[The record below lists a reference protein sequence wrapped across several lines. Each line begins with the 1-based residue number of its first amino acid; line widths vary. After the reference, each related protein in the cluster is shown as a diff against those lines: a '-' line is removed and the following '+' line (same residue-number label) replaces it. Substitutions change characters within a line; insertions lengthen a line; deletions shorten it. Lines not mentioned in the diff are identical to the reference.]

1 MKKNLFALVCM
12 MAVVQYA
19 GAQEYFRS
27 ASDYARLYVGPIEPQ
42 YQVSLWHDIPYYKG
56 NTNVYQGR
64 ICYHGVVYDEV
75 QLRFDQLEQR
85 VAVLTPV
92 KGVFCLPEQA
102 SIDWFEMDGRRYVH
116 DPEDGSRF
124 AALLCDGSGNGVR
137 LYHSVWKVY
146 GGENSFGGKKY
157 VKVLSTNEYYS
168 LQTADGAIHHVKNAR
183 DVARIFPEQKG
194 QIKQMAK
201 QRHLSFSKKEREQS
215 LVKVV
220 EGVIGVK
227 LFTVDSLR
235 FTDDYTDGSNDGLA
249 SKSTVNRKLSTVN
262 YPKDSLISGIPV
274 LDSDT
279 LSTTGSAKTK
289 VYIVPG
295 VQKARASVADD
306 QELAEIVVVG
316 GRQSA
321 VRSTTMGSEKFKPQL
336 LKNIPSAFGE
346 SDIMKVVLTLPGVTT
361 VGEASSGYNVRGGAT
376 DQNLILFN
384 GGTVYNPSH
393 LFGLFT
399 SFNSDAVEDVELFKS
414 SIPVEYGGRISSV
427 LKVTSKEANMQKLTG
442 SASIGALTS
451 KANVEVPIVKDHVS
465 LLLNGRT
472 TYSDWMLKQLP
483 EDSGYKNGS
492 ANFYD
497 FSGVLTWKLNS
508 LHRLKI
514 YGYWS
519 HDKFSFSSQDKY
531 GYENRNFSA
540 EWRSLLNER
549 VTLTASAGL
558 DHYDYFN
565 EDRNTPSM
573 AARLSFGID
582 QIWGKL
588 HVRQR
593 LSEKQVLSYGL
604 SVQHYNVQGGTY
616 EPIGEE
622 SCITTDQL
630 QREKALESAAFIDYE
645 HSLTEKLSV
654 SAGLRYSMFNALGP
668 RDVNFYHDGEL
679 PTEETLLE
687 TRRETG
693 IIKTYH
699 APEIRLSARYA
710 LMENLSLKAG
720 FNTMHQYIHKVSN
733 TSIMSPTDIWKLS
746 DLNIK
751 PQNGWQVAAGIYHET
766 AGKKYEFSAEV
777 YYKHIGDY
785 LNYRSSAVLLMN
797 HHLETDVISTK
808 GRAYGV
814 ELQVK
819 KPVGTLNGW
828 VSYTYSRSQLRQDD
842 ERVAVPLNNGEWY
855 PSEYDRPHE
864 VKAVLNLKFTER
876 YSFSSNFNYATGRPT
891 TLPAGKYYDSYNQKY
906 MPYYTDR
913 NTYRIPDYM
922 RLDLAFNIEPTHKLT
937 SFLHT
942 SFSIGVYNA
951 LARKNAYNV
960 YYVTEG
966 EEIKGYKLSV
976 FGTAIPYVSLNIRF
990 N

>member
-1 MKKNLFALVCM
+1 MI
-12 MAVVQYA
+12 
-19 GAQEYFRS
+19 S
-27 ASDYARLYVGPIEPQ
+27 PI
-42 YQVSLWHDIPYYKG
+42 IKAI
-56 NTNVYQGR
+56 R
-64 ICYHGVVYDEV
+64 
-75 QLRFDQLEQR
+75 
-85 VAVLTPV
+85 

-102 SIDWFEMDGRRYVH
+102 CIDWFEMDGHRYVH

-146 GGENSFGGKKY
+146 SGENSFGGKKY

-168 LQTADGAIHHVKNAR
+168 LQTADGAVHHVKNAR

-220 EGVIGVK
+220 EGVSGAR

-235 FTDDYTDGSNDGLA
+235 FTDDYSAAEEGLA

-262 YPKDSLISGIPV
+262 YPTDSLIAGIPV

-645 HSLTEKLSV
+645 HSFTEKLSV

>member
-1 MKKNLFALVCM
+1 M
-12 MAVVQYA
+12 MLVVQYV
-19 GAQEYFRS
+19 GAQEYFSS
-27 ASDYARLYVGPIEPQ
+27 ASDFARLYVGPVEPQ
-42 YQVSLWHDIPYYKG
+42 YQTSLWYDIPYYKG
-56 NTNVYQGR
+56 STNMYQGR
-64 ICYHGVVYDEV
+64 ISYFGVVYDQV
-75 QLRFDQLEQR
+75 RLRYDQLEQR
-85 VAVLTPV
+85 VVVLSPV
-92 KGVFCLPEQA
+92 GNVFCLPEQKY
-102 SIDWFEMDGRRYVH
+102 IDWFEMDGHTYVH
-116 DPEDGSRF
+116 DPVDSTRY
-124 AALLCDGSGNGVR
+124 AALLSDGSTNGVR
-137 LYHSVWKVY
+137 LYHSVWKAY
-146 GGENSFGGKKY
+146 TGENTLEGKKLL
-157 VKVLSTNEYYS
+157 KKLSTKELY
-168 LQTADGAIHHVKNAR
+168 TIITPDGEAHQVKRAS
-183 DVARIFPEQKG
+183 DVATLFPQQKK
-194 QIKQMAK
+194 QIRQFAR
-201 QRHLSFSKKEREQS
+201 QNHLSFSKDERELS
-215 LVKVV
+215 LKRVV
-220 EGVIGVK
+220 ESVINDRG
-227 LFTVDSLR
+227 R
-235 FTDDYTDGSNDGLA
+235 GGSEARGLENTSSA
-249 SKSTVNRKLSTVN
+249 ETNLVPP
-262 YPKDSLISGIPV
+262 YPRTSVPPISIPDDSLITGIPV

-279 LSTTGSAKTK
+279 VSITAGSANTRT
-289 VYIVPG
+289 YIVPG
-295 VQKARASVADD
+295 VKKAKASISDD
-306 QELAEIVVVG
+306 QELAEIVVVA

-321 VRSTTMGSEKFKPQL
+321 VKSTTMGSEKFKPQL

-427 LKVTSKEANMQKLTG
+427 LKVTSKEANMQKVTG

-451 KANVEVPIVKDHVS
+451 KLNLELPIVKDHVS

-497 FSGVLTWKLNS
+497 FGGVLTWKLNS
-508 LHRLKI
+508 MHRLKL

-519 HDKFSFSSQDKY
+519 KDKFSFSSEDSY
-531 GYENRNFSA
+531 GYQNRNFSA
-540 EWRSLLNER
+540 EWRSILNDR
-549 VTLTASAGL
+549 ITATFSAGL
-558 DHYDYFN
+558 DHYDYYN
-565 EDRNTPSM
+565 EEVGTPSM

-588 HVRQR
+588 HIRHR
-593 LSEKQVLSYGL
+593 LSEKDALTYGL
-604 SVQHYNVQGGTY
+604 SVQHYNVQAGKY

-622 SCITTDQL
+622 SCILSDQL
-630 QREKALESAAFIDYE
+630 QREKALEGAAYIEYE
-645 HSLTEKLSV
+645 RSLTEKLSV

-668 RDVNFYHDGEL
+668 RDVNYYPDNDL
-679 PTEETLLE
+679 PTEGNLLE
-687 TRRETG
+687 TRHETG
-693 IIKTYH
+693 IIKTYQ
-699 APEIRLSARYA
+699 APEFRFSARYA
-710 LMENLSLKAG
+710 IQENLSLKAG

-751 PQNGWQVAAGIYHET
+751 PQNGWQAAVGIYHET

-785 LNYRSSAVLLMN
+785 LNYRNSAVLLMN
-797 HHLETDVISTK
+797 HHLETDVISTDGK
-808 GRAYGV
+808 AYGV

-819 KPVGTLNGW
+819 KPLGRLNGW
-828 VSYTYSRSQLRQDD
+828 ISYTYSRSMLRQDD
-842 ERVAVPLNNGEWY
+842 DRVTMPLNNGEWY
-855 PSEYDRPHE
+855 SSEYDRPHE

-891 TLPAGKYYDSYNQKY
+891 TLPAGKYYDAHNQKY

-966 EEIKGYKLSV
+966 DEIKGYKLSV

>member
-1 MKKNLFALVCM
+1 M

-102 SIDWFEMDGRRYVH
+102 CIDWFEMDGRRYVH

-168 LQTADGAIHHVKNAR
+168 LQTADGAVHHVKNAR

-220 EGVIGVK
+220 EGVFGVK

-249 SKSTVNRKLSTVN
+249 SKSTVNCKLSTVN
-262 YPKDSLISGIPV
+262 YPTDSLIAGIPV

-451 KANVEVPIVKDHVS
+451 KLNLELPIVKDHVS

-540 EWRSLLNER
+540 EWRSLLNEG

-630 QREKALESAAFIDYE
+630 QREKALEGAAFIDYE

-687 TRRETG
+687 THRETD

-842 ERVAVPLNNGEWY
+842 ERVAVPLSNGEWY

>member
-1 MKKNLFALVCM
+1 

-64 ICYHGVVYDEV
+64 ISYHGVVYDQV
-75 QLRFDQLEQR
+75 QLRFDLLEQR
-85 VAVLTPV
+85 VAVLSPV

-102 SIDWFEMDGRRYVH
+102 YIDWFEMDGRRYVH
-116 DPEDGSRF
+116 DPEDGSRY

-146 GGENSFGGKKY
+146 RGENTFGEKKY

-168 LQTADGAIHHVKNAR
+168 LQTADGAIHHVKNAG
-183 DVARIFPEQKG
+183 DVAKIFPEQKG

-201 QRHLSFSKKEREQS
+201 QRRLSFSKKERGNS

-220 EGVIGVK
+220 EGVVNDRERGGAVARG
-227 LFTVDSLR
+227 LENTSSAE
-235 FTDDYTDGSNDGLA
+235 SNL
-249 SKSTVNRKLSTVN
+249 VPP
-262 YPKDSLISGIPV
+262 YPRTPVPPILIPADSLIVGIPV

-279 LSTTGSAKTK
+279 LSTTGSAQTK

-295 VQKARASVADD
+295 VQKAKASVADD

-451 KANVEVPIVKDHVS
+451 KANVEVPIVKDHLS

-766 AGKKYEFSAEV
+766 AGKKYELSAEV

>member
-1 MKKNLFALVCM
+1 MIALVCM

-19 GAQEYFRS
+19 GAQDYFRS

-42 YQVSLWHDIPYYKG
+42 YQVLLWHDIPYYKG

-102 SIDWFEMDGRRYVH
+102 YIDWFEMDGRRYVH

-137 LYHSVWKVY
+137 LYYSVWKVY

-235 FTDDYTDGSNDGLA
+235 FTDDYTNGSNDGLA

-262 YPKDSLISGIPV
+262 YPTDSLIAGIPV

-321 VRSTTMGSEKFKPQL
+321 VKSTTMGSEKFKPQL

-751 PQNGWQVAAGIYHET
+751 PQNGWQAAAGIYHET

>member
-1 MKKNLFALVCM
+1 M

-102 SIDWFEMDGRRYVH
+102 CIDWFEMDGRRYVH

-168 LQTADGAIHHVKNAR
+168 LQTADGAVHHVKNAR

-220 EGVIGVK
+220 EGVFGVK

-249 SKSTVNRKLSTVN
+249 SKSTVNCKLSTVN
-262 YPKDSLISGIPV
+262 YPTDSLIAGIPV

-451 KANVEVPIVKDHVS
+451 KLNLELPIVKDHVS

-540 EWRSLLNER
+540 EWRSLLNEG

-630 QREKALESAAFIDYE
+630 QREKALEGAAFIDYE

-842 ERVAVPLNNGEWY
+842 ERVAVPLSNGEWY

>member
-1 MKKNLFALVCM
+1 

-27 ASDYARLYVGPIEPQ
+27 ASDYARLYVGSIEPQ
-42 YQVSLWHDIPYYKG
+42 YQVSLWHDIPYYRG

-64 ICYHGVVYDEV
+64 ISYHGVVYDQV
-75 QLRFDQLEQR
+75 QLRFDLLEQR
-85 VAVLTPV
+85 VAVLSPV

-102 SIDWFEMDGRRYVH
+102 YIDWFEMDGRRYVH
-116 DPEDGSRF
+116 DPEDSTRY

-146 GGENSFGGKKY
+146 RGENTFGEKKY

-168 LQTADGAIHHVKNAR
+168 LRTADGAIHHVKNAG
-183 DVARIFPEQKG
+183 DVAKIFPEQKG

-201 QRHLSFSKKEREQS
+201 QRRLSFSKKERGNS

-220 EGVIGVK
+220 EGVVNDRERGGAVARG
-227 LFTVDSLR
+227 LENTSSAE
-235 FTDDYTDGSNDGLA
+235 SNL
-249 SKSTVNRKLSTVN
+249 VPP
-262 YPKDSLISGIPV
+262 YPRTPVPPILIPTDSLISGIPV

-279 LSTTGSAKTK
+279 LSTTGSAQTK

-451 KANVEVPIVKDHVS
+451 KLNLELPIVKDHLS

-582 QIWGKL
+582 QMWGKL
-588 HVRQR
+588 HIRQR

-766 AGKKYEFSAEV
+766 AGKKYELSAEV

-819 KPVGTLNGW
+819 KLVGTLNGW

>member
-1 MKKNLFALVCM
+1 M
-12 MAVVQYA
+12 MAVVQ
-19 GAQEYFRS
+19 GVRAQEYFSS
-27 ASDYARLYVGPIEPQ
+27 ASNFARLYVGAVEAQ
-42 YQVSLWHDIPYYKG
+42 YQTSVWHDNPYYKE
-56 NTNVYQGR
+56 NTSTYKGR
-64 ICYHGVVYDEV
+64 ISYHGVVYDDV
-75 QLRFDQLEQR
+75 QLRYDQYKQR
-85 VAVLTPV
+85 VVILSPALN
-92 KGVFCLPEQA
+92 VFCVPDQEYV
-102 SIDWFEMDGRRYVH
+102 DWFEMDGHRFVH
-116 DPEDGSRF
+116 DPEDSLRY
-124 AALLCDGSGNGVR
+124 ASLLCDGKSNGVR
-137 LYHSVWKVY
+137 LYHSMWKFYNGQRGVVGEKY
-146 GGENSFGGKKY
+146 TLSTLRTLEHYTLLTPGGENY
-157 VKVLSTNEYYS
+157 
-168 LQTADGAIHHVKNAR
+168 HVERAS
-183 DVARIFPEQKG
+183 DVAKVFPDQKK
-194 QIKQMAK
+194 QIKQFARK
-201 QRHLSFSKKEREQS
+201 NHLSFSKSKREQS
-215 LVKVV
+215 LAKVV
-220 EGVIGVK
+220 ESLNRSERSEVRSERI
-227 LFTVDSLR
+227 DSV
-235 FTDDYTDGSNDGLA
+235 TDSREESN
-249 SKSTVNRKLSTVN
+249 LSPLT
-262 YPKDSLISGIPV
+262 PHLSPLSIDEKSLITGIPV

-279 LSTTGSAKTK
+279 IATRDAK

-295 VQKARASVADD
+295 VKKARASIADD

-316 GRQSA
+316 GRQSTVDNVMIGA
-321 VRSTTMGSEKFKPQL
+321 EKFKPQI
-336 LKNIPSAFGE
+336 LKNIPSVFGE
-346 SDIMKVVLTLPGVTT
+346 ADIMKIVLTLPGVTT

-427 LKVTSKEANMQKLTG
+427 LKVVSKEANMRKFTG
-442 SASIGALTS
+442 SASIGVLTS
-451 KANVEVPIVKDHVS
+451 RANIEIPIVKDHVS

-472 TYSDWMLKQLP
+472 TYSDWILKHLP
-483 EDSGYKNGS
+483 EKSGYKNGT

-497 FSGVLTWKLNS
+497 FGGVLTWKLNDK
-508 LHRLKI
+508 HRLKL

-519 HDKFSFSSQDKY
+519 NDRFSFSSDDKY
-531 GYENRNFSA
+531 GYQNRNLSA
-540 EWRSLLNER
+540 EWRSILNEK
-549 VTLTASAGL
+549 VTATLSAGL

-565 EDRNTPSM
+565 DDEAIPYM
-573 AARLSFGID
+573 ASRLSFGID
-582 QIWGKL
+582 QLWGKL
-588 HVRQR
+588 HIRHR
-593 LSEKQVLSYGL
+593 LTEKQVFSYGL
-604 SVQHYNVQGGTY
+604 SVQHYDVQAGKY
-616 EPIGEE
+616 EPLGEE
-622 SCITTDQL
+622 SLIKTDQL
-630 QREKALESAAFIDYE
+630 QSEKALESAIYVDYE
-645 HSLTEKLSV
+645 RSLTDKLTV

-668 RDVNFYHDGEL
+668 RDVNIYSNHEL
-679 PTEETLLE
+679 PSEKTLLE
-687 TRRETG
+687 TRHETG

-699 APEIRLSARYA
+699 APEIRLSTRYA
-710 LMENLSLKAG
+710 LQENLSLKAG

-751 PQNGWQVAAGIYHET
+751 PQNGWQLAAGIYYET
-766 AGKKYEFSAEV
+766 AKKEYELSAEV

-808 GRAYGV
+808 GKAYGV

-819 KPVGTLNGW
+819 KPIGKVNGW
-828 VSYTYSRSQLRQDD
+828 VSYTFSRSLLCQDD
-842 ERVAVPLNNGEWY
+842 ERVAVPLNDGDWY

-864 VKAVLNLKFTER
+864 VKAVLNYKFTER

-891 TLPAGKYYDSYNQKY
+891 TLPAGQYYNSYNHRY
-906 MPYYTDR
+906 MPYYRDR

-960 YYVTEG
+960 YYVSEG
-966 EEIKGYKLSV
+966 NQIKGYKLSV
-976 FGTAIPYVSLNIRF
+976 FGSAIPYVSLNIRF

>member
-1 MKKNLFALVCM
+1 MLI
-12 MAVVQYA
+12 AVQDIE
-19 GAQEYFRS
+19 AQEYFSS
-27 ASDYARLYVGPIEPQ
+27 ASDYARLYVGAVEPQ
-42 YQVSLWHDIPYYKG
+42 YQISMWHDIPYYHG
-56 NTNVYQGR
+56 HTNMYKGR
-64 ICYHGVVYDEV
+64 ISYHGVVYDDV
-75 QLRFDQLEQR
+75 QLRFDQLKQR
-85 VAVLTPV
+85 VVVLSPV
-92 KGVFCLPEQA
+92 GSVFCLPEQEYV
-102 SIDWFEMDGRRYVH
+102 DWFEMDGHRYVH
-116 DPEDGSRF
+116 DPADSLRY
-124 AALLCDGSGNGVR
+124 ASLLCDGSTNGIR

-146 GGENSFGGKKY
+146 SGENAFDEK
-157 VKVLSTNEYYS
+157 KVLKILSTKELYT
-168 LQTADGAIHHVKNAR
+168 LITPDGEKHQVKRAS
-183 DVARIFPEQKG
+183 DVASLFPDHKK
-194 QIKQMAK
+194 QIRQFAK
-201 QRHLSFSKKEREQS
+201 KNHLSFSKSGREQS
-215 LVKVV
+215 LMRVV
-220 EGVIGVK
+220 ESVSGSPISRREEYGVRSENSSVA
-227 LFTVDSLR
+227 DNSLQGNL
-235 FTDDYTDGSNDGLA
+235 TPHSQIDNSA
-249 SKSTVNRKLSTVN
+249 
-262 YPKDSLISGIPV
+262 LITGIPV
-274 LDSDT
+274 LDNDSVA
-279 LSTTGSAKTK
+279 TTVVPSKTK

-295 VQKARASVADD
+295 VNKARASVADD

-321 VRSTTMGSEKFKPQL
+321 VNNLVMGSEKFKPQI

-346 SDIMKVVLTLPGVTT
+346 SDIMKIVLTLPGVTT

-427 LKVTSKEANMQKLTG
+427 LKVTSKEANMRKLTG

-451 KANVEVPIVKDHVS
+451 KANIEIPIVKDHVS

-472 TYSDWMLKQLP
+472 TYSDWILKQLP
-483 EDSGYKNGS
+483 EDSGYKNGT

-497 FSGVLTWKLNS
+497 FGGVLTWRLNS
-508 LHRLKI
+508 MHRLKL

-519 HDKFSFSSQDKY
+519 NDKFSFSSQDQY
-531 GYENRNFSA
+531 GYQNRNFSA
-540 EWRSLLNER
+540 EWRSILNEK
-549 VTLTASAGL
+549 VTATFSAGL

-565 EDRNTPSM
+565 EDRSTPSM

-582 QIWGKL
+582 QLWGKL
-588 HVRQR
+588 HIRQR

-604 SVQHYNVQGGTY
+604 SVQHYNVQAGRY
-616 EPIGEE
+616 EPVGEE
-622 SCITTDQL
+622 SCIMTDQL
-630 QREKALESAAFIDYE
+630 QKEKALESAVYIDYE
-645 HSLTEKLSV
+645 RSLTEKLSV

-668 RDVNFYHDGEL
+668 RDVNLYSDGEL
-679 PTEETLLE
+679 PAEETLLE
-687 TRRETG
+687 TRHETG

-710 LMENLSLKAG
+710 LQENLSLKAG

-751 PQNGWQVAAGIYHET
+751 PQGGWQVAAGIYHET

-777 YYKHIGDY
+777 YYKHISDY

-808 GRAYGV
+808 GRAYGI

-819 KPVGTLNGW
+819 KPVGKLNGW
-828 VSYTYSRSQLRQDD
+828 VNYTFARSMLRQDD

-855 PSEYDRPHE
+855 PAEYDRPHE
-864 VKAVLNLKFTER
+864 VKAVLNYKFTER
-876 YSFSSNFNYATGRPT
+876 YSFSSNFNYATGRPV
-891 TLPAGKYYDSYNQKY
+891 TLPAGQYLDSHRQRY

-951 LARKNAYNV
+951 LARKNAYTV

>member
-1 MKKNLFALVCM
+1 

-64 ICYHGVVYDEV
+64 ISYHGVVYDQV
-75 QLRFDQLEQR
+75 QLRFDLLEQR
-85 VAVLTPV
+85 VAVLSPV

-102 SIDWFEMDGRRYVH
+102 YIDRFEMDGRRYVH
-116 DPEDGSRF
+116 DPEDSARY

-146 GGENSFGGKKY
+146 RGENTFGEKKY

-168 LQTADGAIHHVKNAR
+168 LQTADGAIHHVKNAG
-183 DVARIFPEQKG
+183 DVAKIFPEQKG

-201 QRHLSFSKKEREQS
+201 QRRLSFSKKERGNS

-220 EGVIGVK
+220 EGVVNDRERGGAVARG
-227 LFTVDSLR
+227 LENTSSAE
-235 FTDDYTDGSNDGLA
+235 SNL
-249 SKSTVNRKLSTVN
+249 VPP
-262 YPKDSLISGIPV
+262 YPRTPVPPILIPADSLITGIPV

-279 LSTTGSAKTK
+279 LSTIGSAQTK

-295 VQKARASVADD
+295 VQKAKASVADD

-451 KANVEVPIVKDHVS
+451 KANVEVPIVKDHLS

-531 GYENRNFSA
+531 GYENRNFSV

-588 HVRQR
+588 HIRQR

-766 AGKKYEFSAEV
+766 AGKKYELSAEV

-937 SFLHT
+937 SFLHA

>member
-1 MKKNLFALVCM
+1 M

-64 ICYHGVVYDEV
+64 ISYHGVVYDQV
-75 QLRFDQLEQR
+75 QLRFDLLEQR
-85 VAVLTPV
+85 VAVLSPV

-102 SIDWFEMDGRRYVH
+102 YIDWFEMDGRRYVH
-116 DPEDGSRF
+116 DPEDSTRY

-146 GGENSFGGKKY
+146 RGENTFGEKKY

-168 LQTADGAIHHVKNAR
+168 LQTADGAIHHVKNAG
-183 DVARIFPEQKG
+183 DVAKIFPEQKG

-201 QRHLSFSKKEREQS
+201 RSHLSFSKKERGNS

-220 EGVIGVK
+220 EGVVNDRERGGAVARG
-227 LFTVDSLR
+227 LENTSSAE
-235 FTDDYTDGSNDGLA
+235 SNL
-249 SKSTVNRKLSTVN
+249 VPP
-262 YPKDSLISGIPV
+262 YPRTPVPPILIPADSLITGIPV

-279 LSTTGSAKTK
+279 LSTIGSAQTK

-295 VQKARASVADD
+295 VQKAKASVADD

-321 VRSTTMGSEKFKPQL
+321 VKSTTMGSEKFKPQL

-451 KANVEVPIVKDHVS
+451 KANVEVPIVKDHLS

-531 GYENRNFSA
+531 GYENRNFSV

-588 HVRQR
+588 HIRQR

-766 AGKKYEFSAEV
+766 AGKKYELSAEV

-842 ERVAVPLNNGEWY
+842 ERVALPLNNGEWY

-891 TLPAGKYYDSYNQKY
+891 TLPAGKYFDSYNQKY

>member
-1 MKKNLFALVCM
+1 M

-19 GAQEYFRS
+19 GAQDYFRS

-102 SIDWFEMDGRRYVH
+102 CIDWFEMDGRRYVH

-220 EGVIGVK
+220 EGVFGVK

-235 FTDDYTDGSNDGLA
+235 FTDDYSAAEEGLA

-262 YPKDSLISGIPV
+262 YPTDSLITGIPV

-427 LKVTSKEANMQKLTG
+427 LKVTSKEANMQKMTG

-549 VTLTASAGL
+549 VTLTVSAGL

-588 HVRQR
+588 HIRQR

-645 HSLTEKLSV
+645 HSFTEKLSV

-687 TRRETG
+687 THRETG